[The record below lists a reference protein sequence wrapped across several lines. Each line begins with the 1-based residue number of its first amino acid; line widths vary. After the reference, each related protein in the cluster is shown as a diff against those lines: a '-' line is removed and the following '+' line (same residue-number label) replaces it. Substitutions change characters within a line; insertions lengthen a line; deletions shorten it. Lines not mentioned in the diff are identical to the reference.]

1 MARVFAITTAAT
13 NLRPGAQ
20 GQADVSFTVSNA
32 SGRALRGRADARST
46 SAAQQGWL
54 SVIGEAERNFPASGT
69 HQIVVRLTVP
79 PGSPAGKGSFRL
91 DMVSAQNPDDDFAEG
106 PTITFEVP
114 APAVKAP
121 FPWWMVIVAATVV
134 VIIGG
139 LAAYLMRSTPTRAP
153 VTASAPVTPAVND
166 DSSSATA
173 RLTLNGK
180 GGAVPDGNGGGATF
194 DIVVSDAR
202 RVATRGNNVTVTLV
216 DVNHGAVVDLAAKLE
231 HVGYGPAIFIV
242 DRVLDAATY
251 ICVVPLKGTYTFS
264 SAQTKTIQ
272 SECRTTSTR
281 PSVIPEGTY
290 RTTQPDDV
298 TNSDLSKAWNGK
310 PAAGVWR
317 LSIADMNVN
326 TSANQFVMN
335 TNWSW
340 RLEIG
345 VE

>member
-13 NLRPGAQ
+13 ALRPGPQ

-32 SGRALRGRADARST
+32 SGRALRGRAEVRAAN
-46 SAAQQGWL
+46 AAQQSWL
-54 SVIGEAERNFPASGT
+54 SVIGEAERNFPANGT
-69 HQIVVRLTVP
+69 QQIMVRLTVP
-79 PGSPAGKGSFRL
+79 PGSPARQGSFRL

-106 PTITFEVP
+106 PTVTFDVP
-114 APAVKAP
+114 APAVKGP
-121 FPWWMVIVAATVV
+121 FPWWMVIVAATA
-134 VIIGG
+134 VILVGG
-139 LAAYLMRSTPTRAP
+139 LTAYLLMRKP
-153 VTASAPVTPAVND
+153 ASAPVTTAAPAANTD
-166 DSSSATA
+166 TSSSTA

-180 GGAVPDGNGGGATF
+180 GGAVPDGNSGGATF

-202 RVATRGNNVTVTLV
+202 AVATHGNNVTVTLV
-216 DVNHGAVVDLAAKLE
+216 DVNHGAVVDLAARLE
-231 HVGYGPAIFIV
+231 HVGYGPAVFIV

-251 ICVVPLKGTYTFS
+251 ICVAPLKGTYTFTS
-264 SAQTKTIQ
+264 GESRTIQ

-298 TNSDLSKAWNGK
+298 TNSELSKAWNGK

-326 TSANQFVMN
+326 TGANQFVMN